1 MQNNMEK
8 QSDSLNQSEPVKPDE
23 GLLEQ
28 LTEWVTDYKD
38 VVSKNALA
46 ESPKE
51 SADYLLSLML
61 KEVEGARLKEL
72 PECDWDMLND
82 LGDGSEESTTKIYAK
97 VCLTAQLEAVK
108 KILGKV

>member
-1 MQNNMEK
+1 MTEKLREQKTLREQIAVKRQMLIVVYRKWMLMEITNK
-8 QSDSLNQSEPVKPDE
+8 EYNQFAEEFIDSI
-23 GLLEQ
+23 
-28 LTEWVTDYKD
+28 
-38 VVSKNALA
+38 
-46 ESPKE
+46 
-51 SADYLLSLML
+51 LSLLL